1 MHLLE
6 EGGKGEG
13 RRGKRV
19 VGVSAN
25 EVGHMTAHMTG
36 STSHTTGSASHMTA
50 HNRKY

>member
-13 RRGKRV
+13 RRGKKV

-25 EVGHMTAHMTG
+25 EVCHVTE

-50 HNRKY
+50 HDRKC